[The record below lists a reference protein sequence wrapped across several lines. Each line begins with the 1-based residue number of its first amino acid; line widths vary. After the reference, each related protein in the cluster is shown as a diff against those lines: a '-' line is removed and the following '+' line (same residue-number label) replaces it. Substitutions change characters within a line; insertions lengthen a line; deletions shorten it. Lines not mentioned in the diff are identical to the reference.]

1 MFKKEEVLNDIKAL
15 LAGITINSKAVPV
28 ISSGTIL
35 DDDADYPAIEVDIS
49 FINPAFLADKGSNT
63 GFYSPDIEIACT
75 TYGKDDKTR
84 SVVNGLLFQAQEKF
98 NQTNLL
104 ALLNQISTYHNY
116 IGVIAGDSFEAD
128 EERLRHEVLQF
139 TFQIANKTNN

>member
-1 MFKKEEVLNDIKAL
+1 MFKKEEILNDFKAL
-15 LAGITINSKAVPV
+15 LAGITISGKAVSV
-28 ISSGTIL
+28 ISAGTIL
-35 DDDADYPAIEVDIS
+35 DGASDYPAIEIDVSI
-49 FINPAFLADKGSNT
+49 IKPAFLADKGLNT

-84 SVVNGLLFQAQEKF
+84 SVVNDLLFQTQEKV
-98 NQTNLL
+98 NQTNILD
-104 ALLNQISTYHNY
+104 LLNQVSTYHNY